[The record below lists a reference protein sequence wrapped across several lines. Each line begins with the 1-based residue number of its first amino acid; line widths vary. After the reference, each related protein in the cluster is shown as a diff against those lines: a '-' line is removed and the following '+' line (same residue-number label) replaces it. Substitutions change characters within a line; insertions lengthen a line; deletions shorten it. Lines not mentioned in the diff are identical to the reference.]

1 MTVKKEIQISA
12 KTESEAAEI
21 AQAMQA
27 MSGHFDAG
35 QWKAIAKNMQNATVR
50 MRVKLLLT

>member
-12 KTESEAAEI
+12 KTEVEAAEI

-35 QWKAIAKNMQNATVR
+35 QWKAIAKSMQNATVR

>member
-12 KTESEAAEI
+12 KSEAEALEI

-27 MSGHFDAG
+27 MSGHFDAK
-35 QWKAIAKNMQNATVR
+35 QWKAIAKNMQNTTVR